1 MLSTMTENPNIEVF
15 PNTPGMIMTAGTIL
29 CAGDRYYQT
38 QVLIPENFK
47 IQTDLDHPTPDFKLA
62 NGFKLDDG
70 IAYLMGEYYY
80 LYRGKISEQDP
91 LLELKPGIYY
101 DDEQGVYTIQ
111 EPITDEE
118 KEEYRFSD
126 KISRQDV
133 EAMRNA
139 VLNHD
144 IIIMNIPDKVYS
156 TIPPESVDDD
166 ILKRLIKRAILSKG
180 VDLDQYRA
188 RFASKNMLFNTKQV
202 LRGPN
207 KLSMLLFDRC
217 AEAMNLKYT
226 IIVEEI
232 GDEYVGRPLESPI
245 QVSSQEVFDA
255 NITSSNSD
263 QDIVDELNAP
273 ATVEVSAS

>member
-1 MLSTMTENPNIEVF
+1 MLSTLNDVQDVEVF

-29 CAGDRYYQT
+29 CVGDRYYQT

-47 IQTDLDHPTPDFKLA
+47 IQTDMDNPNLDFKLS
-62 NGFKLDDG
+62 NGFKLDEG

-80 LYRGKISEQDP
+80 LYRGKISEQDT
-91 LLELKPGIYY
+91 LFGIKPGIYY
-101 DDEQGVYTIQ
+101 DDEHDIYTIQ
-111 EPITDEE
+111 EPSTDEE
-118 KEEYRFSD
+118 KELYRFSD

-166 ILKRLIKRAILSKG
+166 ILKRLIKRAIMSKG
-180 VDLDQYRA
+180 VDLDQYRT

-232 GDEYVGRPLESPI
+232 GDEYVGRPLDGPI

-255 NITSSNSD
+255 NITSKESD

-273 ATVEVSAS
+273 SIATTVA